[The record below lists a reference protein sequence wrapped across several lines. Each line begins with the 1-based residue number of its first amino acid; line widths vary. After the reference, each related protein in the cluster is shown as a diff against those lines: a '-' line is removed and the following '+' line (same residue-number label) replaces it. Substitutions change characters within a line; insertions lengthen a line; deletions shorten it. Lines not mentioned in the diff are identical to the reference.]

1 MPQKLTPE
9 IIIAAIVGFEAQKS
23 QIDSQISELRSM
35 LDGRRTGRA
44 VTPSETGKRKRR
56 FSAATRR
63 KMAAAQRARYAK
75 FEQGSE
81 PTQAAT
87 AKPKRKMSASARRR
101 IAAAQR
107 KRWAIQKAAV
117 KKAA

>member
-9 IIIAAIVGFEAQKS
+9 IIIAAIAGFEAQKDKL
-23 QIDSQISELRSM
+23 DSRIAEIRSM
-35 LDGRRTGRA
+35 LDGGRTQATASTETGR
-44 VTPSETGKRKRR
+44 PRKK

-75 FEQGSE
+75 LKKGSE
-81 PTQAAT
+81 PTQAVA
-87 AKPKRKMSASARRR
+87 AKPKRKMSASARKR

-107 KRWAIQKAAV
+107 ARWAKI
-117 KKAA
+117 KKAAA